1 MGTRHLK
8 KRTGL
13 FAVLAGGLL
22 IAGTAH
28 SLPSAPSIF
37 FSSEEIAP
45 ADYHS
50 YGEGTSTFTTDN
62 DGVQHEEYTW
72 ILSSPLIFNDMR
84 VDSWEMTFD
93 PDPYVANNMTV
104 TNTSSSN
111 QIFSASALLPI
122 PAYAYNEV
130 ISSSIGV
137 SATDVNGDGTL
148 YFSNLTPPS
157 STLPLY
163 SVQVNGATALEMN
176 PNSNALPL
184 TVADCGGP
192 GCTAV
197 SSGYVAQQFVPAGV
211 ATSIG
216 LEFRF
221 ILSPGDSASVTGRF
235 EIIPEPGTALLLGA
249 GLVGLGLRGR
259 RA

>member
-104 TNTSSSN
+104 TNTSSTNPIQSRDSTKRFNEYFGASDSDRTTNSNIFRQGWGYACCSNVLYRSN
-111 QIFSASALLPI
+111 QF
-122 PAYAYNEV
+122 
-130 ISSSIGV
+130 
-137 SATDVNGDGTL
+137 ATE
-148 YFSNLTPPS
+148 SNCF
-157 STLPLY
+157 
-163 SVQVNGATALEMN
+163 G
-176 PNSNALPL
+176 
-184 TVADCGGP
+184 
-192 GCTAV
+192 
-197 SSGYVAQQFVPAGV
+197 
-211 ATSIG
+211 
-216 LEFRF
+216 
-221 ILSPGDSASVTGRF
+221 
-235 EIIPEPGTALLLGA
+235 
-249 GLVGLGLRGR
+249 
-259 RA
+259 